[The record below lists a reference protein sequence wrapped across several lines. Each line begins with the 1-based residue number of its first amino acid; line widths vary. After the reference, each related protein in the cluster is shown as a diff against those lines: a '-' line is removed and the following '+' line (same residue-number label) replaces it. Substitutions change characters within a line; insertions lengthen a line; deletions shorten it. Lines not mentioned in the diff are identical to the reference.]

1 MTMERDGNSRIA
13 WAVVSWVLDNLSL
26 ALVYPAGV
34 MTWAAQRLRV
44 AAGYA
49 SRKAFP

>member
-1 MTMERDGNSRIA
+1 MERDGNSRIA

-26 ALVYPAGV
+26 ALVYPAGL